1 MSQAFTFPSI
11 KKVFEEF
18 SSPVFLSWCL
28 TKQILISLQPQ
39 MAGYHEITA
48 PITFQ
53 LSGDQSV
60 LEVVH
65 SHLEIWD
72 LDNRFSRTEFTHLQM
87 P

>member
-11 KKVFEEF
+11 QKDFEEF

-39 MAGYHEITA
+39 MAGYNEITA
-48 PITFQ
+48 SIIFQ
-53 LSGDQSV
+53 LSGDQSG
-60 LEVVH
+60 LEIVH
-65 SHLEIWD
+65 SHLVIWD
-72 LDNRFSRTEFTHLQM
+72 MDNRFSQTGFTQLQM